1 MEGNQN
7 ESSQSS
13 SSNNSFNGEFN
24 SPNPPRTDVYPQ
36 NQPFSPYQTF
46 SPYVPQTIPFNH
58 GHAPQFP
65 PQNQYQDIS
74 QLPLHRRKRKFQ
86 NISYDRLLSE
96 EDLTSM
102 TVEEFE
108 DYVNELKERRTLTK
122 TEKAT
127 LNKIKRKLKNKES
140 ARKSRL
146 KSKEAFAQLQQELQE
161 IKKQYDEVLR
171 INIRLVEV
179 ANGCDRCRQKIR
191 EAQQHS
197 TQQQSTLESQT
208 QSNPIGG
215 Y

>member
-1 MEGNQN
+1 MDLNN
-7 ESSQSS
+7 KNDSSHS
-13 SSNNSFNGEFN
+13 SSNNSYNSEFN
-24 SPNPPRTDVYPQ
+24 SPNPPRNEVYPT
-36 NQPFSPYQTF
+36 NQPYSPYQTF
-46 SPYVPQTIPFNH
+46 SPYVPQTMSFNQT
-58 GHAPQFP
+58 HAPQFP
-65 PQNQYQDIS
+65 SQNPYPDLS
-74 QLPLHRRKRKFQ
+74 QVPLHRRKRKFQ

-108 DYVNELKERRTLTK
+108 DYVNELKERRTLSK

-146 KSKEAFAQLQQELQE
+146 KSKEAFTQLQQELQE

-171 INIRLVEV
+171 INIKLVEV
-179 ANGCDRCRQKIR
+179 ADGCERCRQKIR
-191 EAQQHS
+191 EAQQNGTH
-197 TQQQSTLESQT
+197 QSVMDTQT
-208 QSNPIGG
+208 QSSQIGG